1 MTLPSTLHNWFP
13 LSKVKSSTDNIWL
26 SKIIMCLLESAL
38 YNMPFHPDL
47 IKTIK
52 PLPLPYP
59 LLSPLPSAVPMGVP
73 TYLPNL
79 ARSTPS
85 RSITPLHSAAMTTPR
100 RSNRWS
106 TLEWDCSRDYRR
118 TTLSSSLC
126 SIIAKALLRN
136 SSVATLRIWFYFRC
150 LHRSWS
156 TN

>member
-1 MTLPSTLHNWFP
+1 
-13 LSKVKSSTDNIWL
+13 
-26 SKIIMCLLESAL
+26 MCLLESAL

-85 RSITPLHSAAMTTPR
+85 RSITPLHSAAMTT
-100 RSNRWS
+100 
-106 TLEWDCSRDYRR
+106 
-118 TTLSSSLC
+118 SSKVTEEEEEAGREGMKMYCITDTFQNQDSL
-126 SIIAKALLRN
+126 N
-136 SSVATLRIWFYFRC
+136 DT
-150 LHRSWS
+150 
-156 TN
+156 

>member
-1 MTLPSTLHNWFP
+1 
-13 LSKVKSSTDNIWL
+13 
-26 SKIIMCLLESAL
+26 MCLLESAP

-85 RSITPLHSAAMTTPR
+85 RSITPLHSAAMTTSSKVTEEEEEEAGREGMKMNCITFHLP
-100 RSNRWS
+100 
-106 TLEWDCSRDYRR
+106 ESR
-118 TTLSSSLC
+118 
-126 SIIAKALLRN
+126 LLD
-136 SSVATLRIWFYFRC
+136 
-150 LHRSWS
+150 
-156 TN
+156 